1 MPNLYNAPTFVNNS
15 TPALNAANMNA
26 LASCA
31 AANQNYPI
39 AITLPSSG
47 WSGGSITVTASGVK
61 TTTQGFLTLAQGATA
76 AQANAAGAALMRV
89 TAQAANSIT
98 IAAGGIIPAVDIP
111 VVIYVTSDG
120 SMNSGAIITAM
131 PQARDYIA
139 TTVTL
144 LANGWN
150 GNNEQTVSVAGV
162 TANSLVDVTFA
173 PASAVEYVE
182 SFVICKSQAA
192 GSLTFSCQTV
202 PANNLTANVV
212 IRG

>member
-15 TPALNAANMNA
+15 SPALNATNMNN
-26 LASCA
+26 LATCA

-47 WSGGSITVTASGVK
+47 WSDGSITVTASGVK
-61 TTTQGFLTLAQGATA
+61 TTTQGFLALAQNATA
-76 AQANAAGAALMRV
+76 TQANAAGAALLRV
-89 TAQAANSIT
+89 TSQTTNSIT
-98 IAAGGIIPAVDIP
+98 LAADGIIPAVDIP
-111 VVIYVTSDG
+111 VVIHVASDG
-120 SMNSGAIITAM
+120 SMNTGTIVAVM

-150 GNNEQTVSVAGV
+150 ASNKQTVSVTGV

-182 SFVICKSQAA
+182 SFVICESQAA

-202 PANNLTANVV
+202 PANDLTANVV